1 MTDFK
6 LHDQT
11 SAPEAS
17 KALLEDSAKS
27 LGMIPGL
34 HAVMAEAP
42 AVLEGYQQLHR
53 LVLETSFN
61 NDEKTVL
68 WQAINVEHACHYCV
82 PAHTAI
88 AKSMKVS
95 DEVTDALRN
104 ETALPNAKLEA
115 LRSFVLTVV
124 RKRGEVTQQEL
135 QAFYHAGYAQ
145 QQVLEVILGVSQK
158 VMSNYINHIA
168 ATPVDKP
175 FQKFA
180 WEKAK
185 GA

>member
-17 KALLEDSAKS
+17 QPLLEDSAKS
-27 LGMIPGL
+27 YGMIPGL

-53 LVLETSFN
+53 LVMDTSFN
-61 NDEKTVL
+61 SDEKTVL
-68 WQAINVEHACHYCV
+68 WQAINVEHNCHYCV
-82 PAHTAI
+82 PAHTGI

-95 DEVTDALRN
+95 DEVINALRN
-104 ETALPNAKLEA
+104 ETPLPNAKLEA
-115 LRSFVLTVV
+115 LRTFILAVV
-124 RKRGEVTQQEL
+124 RQRGEVTAQEL
-135 QAFYHAGYAQ
+135 QAFYQAGYAQ
-145 QQVLEVILGVSQK
+145 QQVLEVILGLAQK

-168 ATPVDKP
+168 GTPVDEP
-175 FQKFA
+175 FKKFA
-180 WEKAK
+180 WEKAQ
-185 GA
+185 